1 MEDYEYST
9 RGGELFTRERAQCR
23 SFFIIT
29 AEVDFLMT
37 PDPDPVLFF
46 IRKLGRLFFRDVSGI
61 HKIGLEGEK
70 LKPEKA
76 NPTRRPEISEL
87 FE

>member
-1 MEDYEYST
+1 
-9 RGGELFTRERAQCR
+9 
-23 SFFIIT
+23 
-29 AEVDFLMT
+29 MT
-37 PDPDPVLFF
+37 PDPDPVLIF
-46 IRKLGRLFFRDVSGI
+46 IRKLGRLFFRDVTGI